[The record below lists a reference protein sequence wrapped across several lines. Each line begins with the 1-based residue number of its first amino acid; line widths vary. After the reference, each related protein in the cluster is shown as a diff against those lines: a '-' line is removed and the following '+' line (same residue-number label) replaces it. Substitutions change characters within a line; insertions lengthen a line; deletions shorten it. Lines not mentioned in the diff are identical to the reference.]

1 MRKHLITRLIITII
15 CRMHNCGA
23 VAIGGITSST
33 LFELFPLFFL
43 FKVDSMMNSNW
54 VLFKGPLPSDYP
66 FIYMLIQGDAS
77 KARFN
82 ARKTITRDMPLKQT
96 RGETVPELACS
107 TVAVNCRNQS
117 PVCSCWF
124 SRVKNNC

>member
-1 MRKHLITRLIITII
+1 
-15 CRMHNCGA
+15 MHNCGA

-96 RGETVPELACS
+96 RGETP
-107 TVAVNCRNQS
+107 RYS
-117 PVCSCWF
+117 PRASVLDGGGKLSE
-124 SRVKNNC
+124 SITSLQLLV